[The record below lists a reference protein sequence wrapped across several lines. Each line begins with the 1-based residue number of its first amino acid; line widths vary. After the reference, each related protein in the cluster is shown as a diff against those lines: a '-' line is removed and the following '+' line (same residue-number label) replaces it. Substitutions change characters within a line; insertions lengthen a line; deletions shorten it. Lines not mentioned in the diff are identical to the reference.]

1 MCVRMC
7 LDLGITDWTFYKWDP
22 GKTKALGQA
31 MVISVKTKLDLILDY
46 EERGSMCCMITLI
59 VNVQVTV
66 DEVILYTLTSPCYCV
81 MNP

>member
-1 MCVRMC
+1 
-7 LDLGITDWTFYKWDP
+7 
-22 GKTKALGQA
+22 